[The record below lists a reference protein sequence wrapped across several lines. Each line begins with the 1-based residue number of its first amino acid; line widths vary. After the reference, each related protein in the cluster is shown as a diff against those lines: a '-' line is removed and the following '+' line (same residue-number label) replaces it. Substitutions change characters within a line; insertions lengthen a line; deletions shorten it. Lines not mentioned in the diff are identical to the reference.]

1 METVDTRKIKIYVLT
16 IESRIKRSNT
26 IKEWCADIKGSE
38 DIIKT

>member
-26 IKEWCADIKGSE
+26 IKEWWAKRKSSE
-38 DIIKT
+38 GIVKS